1 MRIAFLGTPEIGAIV
16 LQDLLESGLKIEA
29 VITQPDRPCGRGC
42 KLQESAVKKV
52 ASASRLK
59 IFQPANKVELTQ
71 AIKGI
76 KPDLCIVAA
85 YGMMIPNEALSTPK
99 YGMINFHPSLL
110 PELRGP
116 SPIPMAIMCG
126 HAKTGV
132 TIIQISEKMD
142 AGDILAQEVYELT
155 GKETTPGLS
164 ADLAQ
169 VGSKMLLETIIK
181 IADGAIDP
189 KKQDEKGATFSP
201 IIKKSD
207 GEVLFK
213 KYHAQ
218 NIEQAARAF
227 TPWPGIFTT
236 WKGKK
241 LNLFDIFVQRTDL
254 CKASP
259 LSAGRVAL
267 CDDKIAIGTKKGT
280 ILVGSLQLEGKK
292 RQTAK
297 EFVCGHPDFINSI
310 LG

>member
-1 MRIAFLGTPEIGAIV
+1 MGTPEIGAIV
-16 LQDLLESGLKIEA
+16 LKGLLESGLKIEA

-42 KLQESAVKKV
+42 KLQESEVKKV
-52 ASASRLK
+52 ANESKLK
-59 IFQPANKVELTQ
+59 VFQPLNKAELTQ
-71 AIKGI
+71 TINKI

-85 YGMMIPNEALSTPK
+85 YGMMIPNEALAIPK

-126 HAKTGV
+126 HTKTGV
-132 TIIQISEKMD
+132 TIIQIGEKMD
-142 AGDILAQEVYELT
+142 AGDVLAQEVCDLT
-155 GKETTPGLS
+155 GKETTPSLS
-164 ADLAQ
+164 ADMAHI
-169 VGSKMLLETIIK
+169 GSKMLLETITK
-181 IADGAIDP
+181 IADGTIDP
-189 KKQDEKGATFSP
+189 KKQDEKKATFSP

-227 TPWPGIFTT
+227 TPWPGVFTT

-241 LNLFDIFVQRTDL
+241 LGLFDIVLTGLDPAQGPT
-254 CKASP
+254 
-259 LSAGRVAL
+259 LSAGRVASY
-267 CDDKIAIGTKKGT
+267 DDKIAIGTKKGT

-292 RQTAK
+292 RQSAK
-297 EFVCGHPDFINSI
+297 EFECGYPDFINSK
-310 LG
+310 LM